1 MVNLKEKKI
10 IFFDDQC
17 LICNSFVNFLLFK
30 LKCRDFFYAPVN
42 GESYKQ
48 LGLDEEFKHIDA
60 VIFFEKGKMT
70 VKAKAVLEIIKYTR
84 LSWIRFILR
93 LLPLGLL
100 NFFYDFVA
108 KTRYKIFGQAKTCPI
123 LPNELRYFF
132 LK

>member
-1 MVNLKEKKI
+1 MSLRKKRI

-17 LICNSFVNFLLFK
+17 LICNSFVNFLLMK
-30 LKCRDFFYAPVN
+30 LKCRDFFYAPVD
-42 GESYKQ
+42 GESYKD
-48 LGLDEEFKHIDA
+48 LGLANEYNHIDA
-60 VIFFEKGKMT
+60 VIFFDKGKVT
-70 VKAKAVLEIIKYTR
+70 VKSEAVLEILKYTR
-84 LSWIRFILR
+84 LSWIRFILK

-108 KTRYKIFGQAKTCPI
+108 KTRYKIFGLAKTCPI